1 MYSKEEFKKK
11 SGGDTPGP
19 PLREGATPSRT
30 HPQHGLR
37 PCTDGRCATDRP
49 GKKLALLLPPH
60 ISSPRTATAFARLK
74 KDFGH
79 ETRLPLTGPIVF
91 KL

>member
-49 GKKLALLLPPH
+49 GKKLALL
-60 ISSPRTATAFARLK
+60 
-74 KDFGH
+74 
-79 ETRLPLTGPIVF
+79 
-91 KL
+91 